1 MLYYRGMII
10 ENKELKELLEQEAL
24 LLEAIK
30 DDKARVAELTDEMRE
45 IQKRNETELNKIAE
59 LRQKYTK
66 IAVPII
72 LKSLKDNEMFADIE
86 LVDGEVSYQVIDV
99 LEGLEERAIEE
110 TKKQKDDWV
119 AYVTPKEDTK

>member
-86 LVDGEVSYQVIDV
+86 LVDGEVSYKVIDV